1 MSTYVNV
8 TMDNELA
15 TWVGSL
21 SKFANGL
28 TSLIDIEVLLVVGL
42 ASKLEYW
49 WMLELATQS
58 LRRRFMSF
66 VGQQSLYSHGSF
78 SRVCN
83 GLFDDMVIVF
93 FMKFLPVLAL
103 FLVEKATD
111 TTGRD

>member
-49 WMLELATQS
+49 WMLELATES
-58 LRRRFMSF
+58 ESVVLAGL
-66 VGQQSLYSHGSF
+66 VIELELCLVDALATG
-78 SRVCN
+78 N
-83 GLFDDMVIVF
+83 GL
-93 FMKFLPVLAL
+93 
-103 FLVEKATD
+103 LVGMLVA
-111 TTGRD
+111 